1 MKPKF
6 MVGDKIFIAPSLAA
20 LPALLLPRKKT
31 RDKAATLK
39 QLKQLKQ
46 PKQEVIEL
54 YLYALNP
61 D

>member
-1 MKPKF
+1 

-20 LPALLLPRKKT
+20 LPGLLLPRKT
-31 RDKAATLK
+31 RDEAAILK

-46 PKQEVIEL
+46 EGIEL